1 MADAVES
8 AGGDGGAI
16 EVMDPDTDDSESDT
30 AAAGARAAA
39 EPAAIFKIAA
49 SQKAKRQQVASRLE
63 QLRRVKRSGKSPIWS
78 FGFGF
83 SNYVGKG
90 SESLAHLI
98 VCEQCILDDTLH
110 KAEINYNKDSKS
122 PSKAVQHLESVHKDL
137 HRQYLTG
144 GHGSISG
151 KFQAVGSP
159 NFIEKLCKYIVNN
172 YLPLSTVEDED
183 FRELVFSLD
192 SKAKLPCTR
201 TLKEHLIH
209 YQSELEKDI
218 ATMAAGQEEAITVDG
233 WTSYAN
239 ETYHS
244 FTRHYIS
251 EGWELVSLALE
262 CTLHAGRATAED
274 LVRAIHGAAAAAN
287 IEPIMLCLHF

>member
-16 EVMDPDTDDSESDT
+16 EVMDLDTDESDT

-78 FGFGF
+78 FDLGF

-110 KAEINYNKDSKS
+110 TAEINYNKDSKS

-151 KFQAVGSP
+151 KFQAVSSP
-159 NFIEKLCKYIVNN
+159 NIIEKLCKYIVNN

-183 FRELVFSLD
+183 FRELVFSLQGQAALHPHTQGAPD
-192 SKAKLPCTR
+192 PLPQR
-201 TLKEHLIH
+201 ARDRHRDH
-209 YQSELEKDI
+209 GSW
-218 ATMAAGQEEAITVDG
+218 AGGGD
-233 WTSYAN
+233 
-239 ETYHS
+239 H
-244 FTRHYIS
+244 
-251 EGWELVSLALE
+251 
-262 CTLHAGRATAED
+262 C
-274 LVRAIHGAAAAAN
+274 
-287 IEPIMLCLHF
+287 